1 MHSSQSYRGTIHEPR
16 SRSNVEKCIRIAA
29 KKQVPRFLSTKFPE
43 FGGATNLFENKF
55 SSGFERGKSMERRA
69 SNEPGERS
77 CYLSTIGT
85 CLPPFFIFFF
95 WLWFR
100 NFISTLKEKNRSR
113 YYSMIDTYFSRL
125 FFTSSLIIIFIF
137 TRYLAWKDFDR
148 IGWICWTVIFFF
160 YIELISIYF

>member
-95 WLWFR
+95 FDYDFVILFRHWKKKIDRVVIRWLIR
-100 NFISTLKEKNRSR
+100 ISR
-113 YYSMIDTYFSRL
+113 DYFL
-125 FFTSSLIIIFIF
+125 FLP
-137 TRYLAWKDFDR
+137 
-148 IGWICWTVIFFF
+148 
-160 YIELISIYF
+160 

>member
-85 CLPPFFIFFF
+85 CLPPFFILFFF
-95 WLWFR
+95 DYDFVILFRHWKKKIDRVVIRWLIR
-100 NFISTLKEKNRSR
+100 ISR
-113 YYSMIDTYFSRL
+113 DYFL
-125 FFTSSLIIIFIF
+125 L
-137 TRYLAWKDFDR
+137 LP
-148 IGWICWTVIFFF
+148 
-160 YIELISIYF
+160 